1 VVFISNELNR
11 QYPPFTE
18 LIHFQVIHTIL
29 TFTTGYRTV
38 SKQVRCYPA
47 PMVKA
52 GEKNMKL
59 TLKNTCFRRLMTTGL
74 LAYAL
79 WVQSV
84 PVWAY
89 QIDQSKHIITVS
101 PTGDYTTDA
110 RKALTYLL
118 QRPDKETL
126 WTLRFNPG
134 KYYMSRP
141 LYGVGLKNVQFVSSP
156 DNPAMLIKGGQFTE
170 SEYLIYLRMSEK
182 IGVRGFQ
189 FYGRT
194 LFKTNNNPVWP
205 DQGLFF
211 GSCRNVTIDRNH
223 FYNFGNA
230 ALRVTTSESDPV
242 KGVNSFDTNVTDN
255 TFNNIYQISTTSN
268 DDAHGATA
276 RYWLKNNT
284 IANLKGSIKFAS
296 RTSGAQDVHIM
307 NNNINGSEHYGLEI
321 DNFDNLEIVGNT
333 LQNIKGIAINI
344 YTNPRVNKGFNW
356 GNNFNI
362 SDNQIHNVRRAIR
375 FSPDPSAD
383 GYKPVP
389 KNLKIVNNTLTE
401 ITESDPHVSAI
412 SVVNGVVNGVKI
424 TDNKMSSVKNRKFI
438 TISKG
443 SNPITQINNTGEGNA
458 LGSQSVGGE
467 QPTGNSPSTPS
478 TSALKAPS
486 HLIAKYDGQLTIKLN
501 WNDNAQDETALE
513 VWGSFDNQ
521 KFDKVAQVYK
531 DTQVFTHRLRQKPA
545 KPNYYYQVR
554 ALKDNVA
561 SPMSNVAK
569 ISFQ

>member
-1 VVFISNELNR
+1 
-11 QYPPFTE
+11 
-18 LIHFQVIHTIL
+18 
-29 TFTTGYRTV
+29 
-38 SKQVRCYPA
+38 
-47 PMVKA
+47 
-52 GEKNMKL
+52 MKL
-59 TLKNTCFRRLMTTGL
+59 TLKNTCLFRRIATGL
-74 LAYAL
+74 LTYAL
-79 WVQSV
+79 WVQTL

-101 PTGDYTTDA
+101 PTGDYNTDA
-110 RKALTYLL
+110 RKALSYLL
-118 QRPDKETL
+118 QRADKETL
-126 WTLRFNPG
+126 WTFQFNPG

-141 LYGVGLKNVQFVSSP
+141 LYGVGLKNVQFASNP
-156 DNPAMLIKGGQFTE
+156 ENPAMLIKGEQFTE

-189 FYGRT
+189 FYGNT

-242 KGVNSFDTNVTDN
+242 KGVNSFDTVVSEN

-268 DDAHGATA
+268 DEAHGATA

-284 IANLKGSIKFAS
+284 IVNLKGSIKFAS
-296 RTSGAQDVHIM
+296 RTPGAQDVHIM

-321 DNFDNLEIVGNT
+321 DNFDNMEIVGNT

-344 YTNPRVNKGFNW
+344 YTNPRVSKGFNW

-362 SDNQIHNVRRAIR
+362 SDNQIHNVRRGIR

-389 KNLKIVNNTLTE
+389 KNLQIINNTLSE

-412 SVVNGVVNGVKI
+412 SIVNGVVNGVKV
-424 TDNKMSSVKNRKFI
+424 TDNKISSVKNRKFI

-443 SNPITQINNTGEGNA
+443 SNPITQINNTADGKA
-458 LGSQSVGGE
+458 LANQSTE
-467 QPTGNSPSTPS
+467 EKQPSPSTPANEQS
-478 TSALKAPS
+478 TSNSSSTGDLKAPS
-486 HLIAKYDGQLTIKLN
+486 NLSAQYDGELTVRLN
-501 WNDNAQDETALE
+501 WNENAMDETALE

-521 KFDKVAQVYK
+521 KFDKIAQVYK
-531 DTQVFTHRLRQKPA
+531 NTRVFTHRLKRVPS
-545 KPNYYYQVR
+545 KPNYYYKVR
-554 ALKDNVA
+554 ALKDSVA

>member
-1 VVFISNELNR
+1 
-11 QYPPFTE
+11 
-18 LIHFQVIHTIL
+18 
-29 TFTTGYRTV
+29 
-38 SKQVRCYPA
+38 
-47 PMVKA
+47 
-52 GEKNMKL
+52 MKL
-59 TLKNTCFRRLMTTGL
+59 TLKNTCLCRLIVTSL
-74 LAYAL
+74 FAFAL
-79 WVQSV
+79 WAHSA

-89 QIDQSKHIITVS
+89 QIDQSKRVITIS
-101 PTGDYTTDA
+101 PTGDYITDA

-118 QRPDKETL
+118 QRPDKESV

-134 KYYMSRP
+134 KYYLSKP

-156 DNPAMLIKGGQFTE
+156 DNPAMLIKGDQFTE

-194 LFKTNNNPVWP
+194 PFKSNNNPVWP

-211 GSCRNVTIDRNH
+211 GSCRNITIDHNH

-230 ALRVTTSESDPV
+230 ALRVTTSEVDPV
-242 KGVNSFDTNVTDN
+242 KGVNSFDTTVSDN

-268 DDAHGATA
+268 DDVHGATA

-284 IANLKGSIKFAS
+284 IVNLKGSVKFAS
-296 RTSGAQDVHIM
+296 RTPGAQDVHIM
-307 NNNINGSEHYGLEI
+307 NNNINGSEHYGVEI
-321 DNFDNLEIVGNT
+321 DNFDNVEIVGNT
-333 LQNIKGIAINI
+333 LQNIKGIAINV

-362 SDNQIHNVRRAIR
+362 SDNQFHNVRRGIR

-389 KNLKIVNNTLTE
+389 KNLQIVNNTLTE
-401 ITESDPHVSAI
+401 IMESDPHVSAI

-424 TDNKMSSVKNRKFI
+424 TDNKMSSVKNSKFI

-443 SNPITQINNTGEGNA
+443 SNPITKINNTGEGKA
-458 LGSQSVGGE
+458 LENQNTGGE
-467 QPTGNSPSTPS
+467 KPPVDNSPSAPS
-478 TSALKAPS
+478 TSNLKAPS
-486 HLIAKYDGQLTIKLN
+486 DLSAKYDGQLTVRLN
-501 WNDNAQDETALE
+501 WMDNTTDETALE

-531 DTQVFTHRLRQKPA
+531 DTRVFTHRLRQKPS
-545 KPNYYYQVR
+545 KPNYYYKVR
-554 ALKDNVA
+554 ALKDNEA
-561 SPMSNVAK
+561 SPMSNVAR
-569 ISFQ
+569 INFQ